1 MTDLQNMKY
10 YLYRIKMTIEKV
22 KFMSE
27 GLSSLINM
35 LNKKVCKCNLLKK
48 KQIYI
53 CIYKNE

>member
-1 MTDLQNMKY
+1 
-10 YLYRIKMTIEKV
+10 MTIEKV

-48 KQIYI
+48 KQRYI
-53 CIYKNE
+53 CIYIKMNNQFTHTRFVTTV